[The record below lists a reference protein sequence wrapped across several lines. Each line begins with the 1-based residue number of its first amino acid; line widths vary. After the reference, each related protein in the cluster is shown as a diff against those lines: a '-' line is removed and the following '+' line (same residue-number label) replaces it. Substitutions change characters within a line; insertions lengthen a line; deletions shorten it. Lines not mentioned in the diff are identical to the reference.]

1 MFLIARLRSPLMRPE
16 RRWPAFCLLLAVLLA
31 YATAWRGGFQFD
43 DFNVIVDADQ
53 VHSWRAWVA
62 GLGSGLRPLLKLT
75 YLLNWSVDPQPLGFH
90 LFNLLV
96 HLTTTGLVYLL
107 ARRFGEMHTP
117 NHDWQP
123 AAFVTA
129 LWFALH
135 PAHTEAITYLSGRA
149 TSLMTMFYLG
159 ALLAYARGWRGWS
172 LVSFVC
178 AVLVKESA
186 MLLPLALLLW
196 EALAGS
202 SLRNIGRRQWPW
214 WLLSAL
220 AVLAVLL
227 HPGYRTL
234 IGNSLQ
240 LRELAVAGL
249 TQLHAAAYLI
259 GQLLW
264 PTALNI
270 DPDLPVITDLAA
282 VWPQLLGLALIGA
295 LAWRWRRER
304 PWISLG
310 VAWATLH
317 LLLFNALLPR
327 TDIANERLLY
337 WGDWALIFALV
348 AELQRRLPRW
358 WFNAV
363 AAVLAIVMALSTSAR
378 NQVYQSEIALW
389 QDTAVK
395 SPHKARVL
403 NNLGYAYAEAGR
415 IDEAERAYREALR
428 LQPDYLKAANNLR
441 RLPEAQTQLK
451 SD

>member
-1 MFLIARLRSPLMRPE
+1 MRLE
-16 RRWPAFCLLLAVLLA
+16 RAWPALWIFLAVVFA

-43 DFNVIVDADQ
+43 DYNVIVAADQ
-53 VHSWRAWVA
+53 VHSWQAWVA
-62 GLGSGLRPLLKLT
+62 GLGSGLRPLLKLS
-75 YLLNWSVDPQPLGFH
+75 YLLNWSIDPQPLGFH

-107 ARRFGEMHTP
+107 ARRFGEIHAP
-117 NHDWQP
+117 SLDWRP
-123 AAFVTA
+123 VAWVTA
-129 LWFALH
+129 LWFGLH
-135 PAHTEAITYLSGRA
+135 PAHTEAITYVSGRA
-149 TSLMTMFYLG
+149 TSLMTMGYLG
-159 ALLAYARGWRGWS
+159 ALYAYARGRRWCALGG
-172 LVSFVC
+172 FVA

-186 MLLPLALLLW
+186 MLLPFTLLLW

-202 SLRNIGRRQWPW
+202 SLRSIMRRQWPW

-220 AVLAVLL
+220 AVLALL
-227 HPGYRTL
+227 MHPGYRVL

-240 LRELAVAGL
+240 NRELVAAGL

-264 PTALNI
+264 PAALNI
-270 DPDLPVITDLAA
+270 DPDLPVITDLAV
-282 VWPQLLGLALIGA
+282 VWPQWLGLALMVW

-310 VAWATLH
+310 VAWAILH

-337 WGDWALIFALV
+337 WGDWALIFAIV
-348 AELQRRLPRW
+348 TELWMRLPRR

-363 AAVLAIVMALSTSAR
+363 AVGLAVAMALTTSAR
-378 NQVYQSEIALW
+378 NRVYQSEIALW
-389 QDTAVK
+389 QDTAAK

-415 IDEAERAYREALR
+415 RAEAERAYRAALR
-428 LQPDYLKAANNLR
+428 WQPDYLKASNNLR
-441 RLPEAQTQLK
+441 RLQEHQALPDT
-451 SD
+451 D